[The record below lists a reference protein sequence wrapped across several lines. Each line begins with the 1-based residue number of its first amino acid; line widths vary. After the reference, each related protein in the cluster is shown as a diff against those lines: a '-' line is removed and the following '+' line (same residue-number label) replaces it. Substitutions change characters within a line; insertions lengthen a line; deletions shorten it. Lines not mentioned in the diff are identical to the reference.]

1 MASKCPNCS
10 AELVFDPV
18 SNKMVCEYCGS
29 TFAPEELK
37 ISEYVN
43 KEEPKP
49 VSEVNGGADPEY
61 IDSNIFTC
69 SNCGSSIVVNGT
81 EASTFCI
88 YCGSP
93 SIVFSRV
100 QKTLRPEGLIPF
112 KITREQ
118 AEHLIRQKIGNGFF
132 VPSEIKRFKT
142 DSIRGIY
149 IPYWVMNFNVDAK
162 TLFKATV
169 KQGKSSHTYHYIR
182 CYNATLNNIALDAS
196 RILNDDTSVK
206 LEPYDCHDMV
216 AFNENYL
223 AGFYSDISDVPVKE
237 SVMLGIRRAHEMAVQ
252 KVRPTVRSN
261 AEVVKS
267 RANVTTIN
275 RPLPAMMPAWFLT
288 FRYRNIPHTI
298 LVNGQTG
305 KVVGSVPWNKG
316 KFVSMFIALGV
327 LFSIIGSLLYVFAWE
342 LGDDSDSSGKLIMF
356 LFAMTAV
363 GIYAGIKSI
372 RRVMQNIKLT
382 QSKATLKYVNKRQGD

>member
-43 KEEPKP
+43 KEEPVP
-49 VSEVNGGADPEY
+49 VSEVTGEESSEY

-100 QKTLRPEGLIPF
+100 QKTLRPEGILPF

-118 AEHLIRQKIGNGFF
+118 AEYYIRQKIGKGFF
-132 VPSEIKRFKT
+132 VPSEIKNFKT

-182 CYNATLNNIALDAS
+182 CYSATLNNIALDAS
-196 RILNDDTSVK
+196 RILNDNSSVK
-206 LEPYDCHDMV
+206 LEPYDYHDMV
-216 AFNENYL
+216 PFNENYL

-237 SVMLGIRRAHEMAVQ
+237 SVILGIRRAHEMAVE
-252 KVRPTVRSN
+252 KIRPSVRSN
-261 AEVVKS
+261 AVVEKS
-267 RANVTTIN
+267 RATVTTIN

-288 FRYRNIPHTI
+288 FRYNNIPHTI

-316 KFVSMFIALGV
+316 KFVSMVISLGII
-327 LFSIIGSLLYVFAWE
+327 FSIVGTLCYAIVPEMGE
-342 LGDDSDSSGKLIMF
+342 KSSGKLFMF
-356 LFAMTAV
+356 LLALTAV
-363 GIYAGIKSI
+363 GIYSGIKAI
-372 RRVMQNIKLT
+372 KRVMTNIALT